1 MKATNTTRT
10 PTTTTL
16 GDIVVFSFCVLVI
29 GFVAGKN
36 FGEHIATN
44 RIATR
49 CEQQDGE
56 GPLIAVDQKPAG
68 VLCIFEQS
76 PRPGYGK
83 GLRIRKATRS

>member
-1 MKATNTTRT
+1 MKTT
-10 PTTTTL
+10 TTTTL
-16 GDIVVFSFCVLVI
+16 GDIAVFSLCMLVI
-29 GFVAGKN
+29 GFVAGKSH
-36 FGEHIATN
+36 GEDAATN

-49 CEQQDGE
+49 CEQQNGE
-56 GPLIAVDQKPAG
+56 GPLIAVEQKPAG